1 MTDDLLTGHRERLR
15 NKFLS
20 GNKLEDYELLELLL
34 TYAIPRKDVKLLAKS
49 LLAHFGSL
57 GSVLSANVDD
67 LMQVNGIKESSATLL
82 HLTGKMNQ
90 AILKKDLTN
99 KKSLKTWEE
108 IENYCYALLG
118 RETKEYV
125 YVILLDSECCVID
138 AVQMQKGT
146 VNQTALYIRE
156 VIEVL
161 LKYHAVSFLLVHNHP
176 NGSARPSAEDIK
188 MTQELQETT
197 AKMNIIMQDHF
208 IVSPSG
214 TNSFQMMGLMKSN
227 KK

>member
-1 MTDDLLTGHRERLR
+1 MTDNLLTGHRERLR
-15 NKFLS
+15 GKFLS
-20 GNKLEDYELLELLL
+20 GNNLEDYELLELLL
-34 TYAIPRKDVKLLAKS
+34 TYAIPRKDVKTLAKS
-49 LLAHFGSL
+49 LLVRFGSL
-57 GSVLSANVDD
+57 GGVISANIDD
-67 LMQVNGIKESSATLL
+67 LLQVNGIKESTAALL
-82 HLTGKMNQ
+82 KLTGKLNE
-90 AILKKDLTN
+90 AILKKDLIN

-125 YVILLDSECCVID
+125 YVILLDSECCVIE
-138 AVQMQKGT
+138 AVQIQKGT

-156 VIEVL
+156 VVEIL

-176 NGSARPSAEDIK
+176 NGNARPSVEDIK
-188 MTQELQETT
+188 MTQELQEAT

-214 TNSFQMMGLMKSN
+214 MNSFQMMGLMKSN

>member
-1 MTDDLLTGHRERLR
+1 MTDNLLTGHRERLR
-15 NKFLS
+15 GKFLS
-20 GNKLEDYELLELLL
+20 GNNLEDYELLELLL
-34 TYAIPRKDVKLLAKS
+34 TYAIPRKDVKTLAKS
-49 LLAHFGSL
+49 LLVRFGSL
-57 GSVLSANVDD
+57 GGVISANVDD
-67 LMQVNGIKESSATLL
+67 LLQVNGIKESTAALL
-82 HLTGKMNQ
+82 KLTGKLNE
-90 AILKKDLTN
+90 AILKKDLIN

-125 YVILLDSECCVID
+125 YVILLDSECCVIE
-138 AVQMQKGT
+138 AVQIQKGT

-156 VIEVL
+156 VVEIL

-176 NGSARPSAEDIK
+176 NGNARPSVEDIK
-188 MTQELQETT
+188 MTQELQEAT

-214 TNSFQMMGLMKSN
+214 MNSFQMMGLMKSN